1 MWQFC
6 ICQEA
11 FLKGELDLIQELVSK
26 YELDGVWLD
35 GGGSPACYCD
45 ECQRQLRKK
54 GLDPLNTGVQYD
66 HKEQLRQ
73 SFLER
78 IYQVIKKTR
87 PGCLA
92 CPQNQGPSS
101 VSPSA
106 HRMSI
111 IPPRRRSSRMQSI
124 MATTISRR

>member
-6 ICQEA
+6 IGQEA

-45 ECQRQLRKK
+45 ECLRQLRKK
-54 GLDPLNTGVQYD
+54 GLDPFDAGVQYA
-66 HKEQLRQ
+66 HKEELRQ

-78 IYQVIKKTR
+78 IHQVIKKAR
-87 PGCLA
+87 PGCLV
-92 CPQNQGPSS
+92 CPQNQGTFYGLARARRS
-101 VSPSA
+101 
-106 HRMSI
+106 SI
-111 IPPRRRSSRMQSI
+111 IPPRRRSSRMRSI
-124 MATTISRR
+124 TATTISRR